1 MIFLTISIHKKPY
14 IKLIYY
20 SIYRS
25 HWPFTLKM
33 ASTTKKSTKKAASPA
48 AASMIS
54 KQGNPLL
61 SFAGS
66 VLMPPTPTPTPT
78 PVAVAHSTK
87 SSGDKELLN
96 AKAYI
101 GKRGYIIRKS
111 KFPEEKIK
119 EIKKELFVKP
129 NVMGDY
135 GAEAE
140 PYEVFL
146 ENENK
151 LYLPKFYGLGA
162 LGPVP
167 EELNKTPPGKDID
180 LAFNLK
186 LRPEQELPAEKTM
199 EAYRTSGGGILSLH
213 CGAGKTILA
222 LYFISQLKKKTMVI
236 VHKEFLMNQWKERIE
251 FALPGAKVGIIQGQ
265 KCDVDCDIVIAM
277 LQTLSMK
284 QFPMNAFDDIG
295 HIIIDECHRIP
306 SKVFSRAL
314 FKINSPY
321 MLGLSATPNR
331 KDGLTKVLKWF
342 IGDII
347 FSMKGAKERT
357 VVKVERMMCESDQ
370 EEYNKE
376 IVAYNGNVVMATMI
390 NNIAGYYKRTFAT
403 MRRVIEKLREN
414 PARQVLIL
422 SDRKQHLADMEKC
435 ALQMEFTSIG
445 YYVGGMKEKDLK
457 ESESKRLLLGTFPM
471 ANEGLDIKSLNG
483 LVISSPKSDII
494 QTVGR
499 ILRQKHKDCDPWI
512 LDVVD
517 QFSVFNNQAK
527 KRLELYRKN
536 KYQVTD
542 ITVNIDEDK
551 ELKRKE
557 YKYHL
562 GPESSEEEEEFDVD
576 DSDDSASG
584 DRSCD
589 RFDFSDMGFA
599 GEFQKKTR
607 KTVKKTVKK
616 GPKSQEEVVKSV
628 LQNWDWDDETM

>member
-1 MIFLTISIHKKPY
+1 
-14 IKLIYY
+14 
-20 SIYRS
+20 
-25 HWPFTLKM
+25 M
-33 ASTTKKSTKKAASPA
+33 ATSTKKVAKKSAKKAVEPEDTHSLTAPVA
-48 AASMIS
+48 PSIVS
-54 KQGNPLL
+54 SNPFL
-61 SFAGS
+61 SLSSAF
-66 VLMPPTPTPTPT
+66 TPTPPPPPASVSGLPKPKTE
-78 PVAVAHSTK
+78 TK
-87 SSGDKELLN
+87 DATLT
-96 AKAYI
+96 AAAYI
-101 GKRGYIIRKS
+101 GKRGYIVRKS
-111 KFPEEKIK
+111 KFLSEKIA

-140 PYEVFL
+140 PYEVYL

-151 LYLPKFYGLGA
+151 IYLPKFYGIAA

-167 EELNKTPPGKDID
+167 EELNKTPPGRDID
-180 LAFNLK
+180 LRFDLK
-186 LRPEQELPAEKTM
+186 LRPEQELPAAKTM
-199 EAYRTSGGGILSLH
+199 EAYRERGGGILSLH

-265 KCDVDCDIVIAM
+265 KCDIDCDIVIAM

-357 VVKVERMMCESDQ
+357 IVQVERMMCESEF

-376 IVAYNGNVVMATMI
+376 ILAYNGNVVIATMI
-390 NNIAGYYKRTFAT
+390 NNIAGYYKRTFAI
-403 MRRVIEKLREN
+403 MRRVVEKLKEN

-422 SDRKQHLADMEKC
+422 SDRKQHLADMERC
-435 ALQMEFTSIG
+435 AIQMGFDSIG

-499 ILRQKHKDCDPWI
+499 ILRQKHKECDPWI

-527 KRLELYRKN
+527 KRFELYRKN
-536 KYQVTD
+536 KYQIVD
-542 ITVNIDEDK
+542 ITVNIDEDR
-551 ELKRKE
+551 EMKRKE
-557 YKYHL
+557 YKHHL
-562 GPESSEEEEEFDVD
+562 GPDSSEEEEEYAVD
-576 DSDDSASG
+576 DSDDSSG
-584 DRSCD
+584 GGGCDPD
-589 RFDFSDMGFA
+589 RFDFSEMGFN

-607 KTVKKTVKK
+607 KAKKKTVVKK
-616 GPKSQEEVVKSV
+616 PKSQEEVAKSII
-628 LQNWDWDDETM
+628 QNWDWDDETM